1 MLDQYLMQNELLQRQ
16 VVREHEEIIPADA
29 DSPTRQDYVLSTRVA
44 SQSIAG
50 VTRTVIFDLQLE
62 TRADA
67 VRTAAEAY
75 SSSWTRPRPIP
86 GPQNQSTTGNR
97 ACFYGE
103 SAKCGPQTSLH
114 PTFLACTREC

>member
-1 MLDQYLMQNELLQRQ
+1 MLNQYLMQNELLQHQ

-29 DSPTRQDYVLSTRVA
+29 DLPTGQGYVPSMRVA
-44 SQSIAG
+44 SQSRAG

-67 VRTAAEAY
+67 VRTAAQAY

-86 GPQNQSTTGNR
+86 GPRTN
-97 ACFYGE
+97 
-103 SAKCGPQTSLH
+103 P
-114 PTFLACTREC
+114 